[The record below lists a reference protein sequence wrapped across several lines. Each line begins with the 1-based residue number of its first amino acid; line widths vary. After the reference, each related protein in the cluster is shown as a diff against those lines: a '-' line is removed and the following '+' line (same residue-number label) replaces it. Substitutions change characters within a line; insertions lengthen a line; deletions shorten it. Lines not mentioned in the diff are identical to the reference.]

1 MALIPIR
8 LFSDRPNFSIVAK
21 RKIAY
26 TFSVIAIV
34 ASIVAAVGLGLNL
47 GIDFRGG
54 SLIEAR
60 FPSQPVISDLREKV
74 GDLGLG
80 EVTIQEFGVPTDVL
94 IRVQRQDGDAED
106 QTAAID
112 AVLGALG
119 DDATIRRTEFIGPTV
134 GEELKEAGAIA
145 VILSLLGIVGYIWFR
160 FEWQFAVA
168 GVIALAHD
176 VVITVG
182 LFAITG
188 WEFNLSTVA
197 ALLTIAGYSINDT
210 VVVFDRVREN
220 LRKYKQESL
229 PSLLNRSVNDTL
241 SRTVM
246 TSLTTLV
253 ALSALA
259 VFGGEIIRGF
269 TYALIWGIGI
279 GTFSSIFVA
288 ACLLLQMRD
297 VRLTREDAS
306 PPGIE
311 EGYTDPEPDKPA

>member
-1 MALIPIR
+1 MAILPIR
-8 LFSDRPNFSIVAK
+8 LFSNRPNFSIVPK
-21 RKIAY
+21 RRLAY
-26 TFSVIAIV
+26 MLSILAIV
-34 ASIVAAVGLGLNL
+34 GSIGAAVGLGLNL

-60 FPSQPVISDLREKV
+60 FPTQPDIGELRERV
-74 GDLGLG
+74 NGLGLG
-80 EVTIQEFGVPTDVL
+80 EVTIQEFGQPTDVI
-94 IRVQRQDGDAED
+94 IRVQRQEGDVED
-106 QTAAID
+106 QTAAIK
-112 AVLGALG
+112 AIQAALGA
-119 DDATIRRTEFIGPTV
+119 DAEPRRTEFIGPTV
-134 GEELKEAGAIA
+134 GEELKEAGVIA
-145 VILSLLGIVGYIWFR
+145 VALSLLGIIAYIWFR
-160 FEWQFAVA
+160 FEWQFAIA
-168 GVIALAHD
+168 GVAALAHD
-176 VVITVG
+176 VVITIG
-182 LFAITG
+182 LFAVTG
-188 WEFNLSTVA
+188 WEFNLATVA

-269 TYALIWGIGI
+269 TYALIWGIAI
-279 GTFSSIFVA
+279 GTYSSIFVA

-297 VRLTREDAS
+297 VRLTRDDDETPGIEDAS
-306 PPGIE
+306 AAQ
-311 EGYTDPEPDKPA
+311 D

>member
-1 MALIPIR
+1 MALIPFR
-8 LFSDRPNFSIVAK
+8 FFPTRPNFQIVNL
-21 RKIAY
+21 RRGAY
-26 TFSVIAIV
+26 VLSLAAIV
-34 ASIVAAVGLGLNL
+34 GAIVMTATIGLNL

-54 SLIEAR
+54 SLIETR
-60 FPSQPVISDLREKV
+60 FEQPPEISEVRAKV
-74 GDLGLG
+74 DGLGLG
-80 EVTIQEFGVPTDVL
+80 EVTIQEFGAPTDIL
-94 IRVQRQDGDAED
+94 IRIQRQDGED
-106 QTAAID
+106 QTAAIET
-112 AVLGALG
+112 VKSALG
-119 DDATIRRTEFIGPTV
+119 EDVEIRRTEFIGPTV

-145 VILSLLGIVGYIWFR
+145 VLLALVGIVGYIWFR

-168 GVIALAHD
+168 GVAALAHD
-176 VVITVG
+176 VVITIG

-220 LRKYKQESL
+220 LRKYKQEDL

-246 TSLTTLV
+246 TSVTTLL
-253 ALSALA
+253 ALTALA

-269 TYALIWGIGI
+269 TYALIWGIAI
-279 GTFSSIFVA
+279 GTYSSVFIA

-297 VRLTREDAS
+297 VRYAAPAEDE

-311 EGYTDPEPDKPA
+311 DADPDRVD